1 MNCICRPGRYIQGK
15 DCFVNKDVI
24 NDAEVNSDLLSEQ
37 RFTFLLEHGLVY
49 WVG

>member
-1 MNCICRPGRYIQGK
+1 MNCIYRPGRYIQGK

-24 NDAEVNSDLLSEQ
+24 NDAEVNGDLLTEQ
-37 RFTFLLEHGLVY
+37 RFTFLLEQELVY